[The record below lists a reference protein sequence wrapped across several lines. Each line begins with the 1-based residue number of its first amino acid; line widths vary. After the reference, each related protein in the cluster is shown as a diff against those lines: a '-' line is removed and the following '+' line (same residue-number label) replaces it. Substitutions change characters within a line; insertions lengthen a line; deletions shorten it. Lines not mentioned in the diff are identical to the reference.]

1 MLCLFEDS
9 TASAAQTALLPPE
22 TGRDGADVGDFTG
35 AQAIDVRCTGLAL
48 LRRADG
54 VRRPGR
60 AQREKKTRGRD
71 APGAAG
77 RCRKASKSC
86 LHDSLPL
93 VFATT
98 QWCLVRCGPDRQNFS
113 LKT

>member
-35 AQAIDVRCTGLAL
+35 AQAIDVRCAGLAL

-60 AQREKKTRGRD
+60 AQREKETRGRD
-71 APGAAG
+71 APDAAG
-77 RCRKASKSC
+77 RCRKTSKSC
-86 LHDSLPL
+86 LHDSLAL

-98 QWCLVRCGPDRQNFS
+98 QWCVV
-113 LKT
+113 